1 MEATKVKKKK
11 CRGDIFPE
19 TAEKIKEAM
28 RLQRD
33 YGYSKE
39 KVAQVMGIS
48 PVYAGRLINKGIR
61 EIFRGETEDM
71 VTMALARLDEQYR
84 IALTILQSNHMLVNA
99 GEVVQDYI
107 RGDDGQPLEFNGA
120 RIRVPLKDNGPA
132 LAALDRLLKIEE
144 SRRKLLGLDKPT
156 KVAPTTPDGKDSI
169 SFVVVASPLDEQL

>member
-1 MEATKVKKKK
+1 MSEKKKK
-11 CRGDIFPE
+11 RQAFRGDIFPE

-33 YGYSKE
+33 FGYSKE
-39 KVAQVMGIS
+39 KVAEVMGIS
-48 PVYAGRLINKGIR
+48 NVYAGRLINKGIR

-84 IALTILQSNHMLVNA
+84 IALTILESNHMLVNA

-107 RGDDGQPLEFNGA
+107 RGDDGQPLEFDGA

-156 KVAPTTPDGKDSI
+156 KVAPTTPDGDKPA
-169 SFVVVASPLDEQL
+169 SFIVVASPLDQAL

>member
-1 MEATKVKKKK
+1 MSEKKRRQLK
-11 CRGDIFPE
+11 RNEILPE
-19 TAEKIKEAM
+19 TADKIAQAI

-39 KVAQVMGIS
+39 KVAEVMGIS
-48 PVYAGRLINKGIR
+48 NVYAGRLIKRGIR
-61 EIFRGETEDM
+61 EIFREETEDM
-71 VTMALARLDEQYR
+71 VTMSLARLDEQYR
-84 IALTILQSNHMLVNA
+84 VALGILQSTHMLVNA

-107 RGDDGQPLEFNGA
+107 RGDDGQPLEFDGA

-144 SRRKLLGLDKPT
+144 SKRKLLGLDKPT